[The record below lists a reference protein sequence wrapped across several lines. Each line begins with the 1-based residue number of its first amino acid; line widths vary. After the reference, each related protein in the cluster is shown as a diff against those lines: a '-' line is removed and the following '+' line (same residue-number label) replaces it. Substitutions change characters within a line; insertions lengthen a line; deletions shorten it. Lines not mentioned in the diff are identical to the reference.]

1 MIIKLDPANAF
12 STADEPGNF
21 TTGQN
26 GRAMFPGV
34 EHVGCRK
41 AKRVDGAIGDLNG
54 AEQSRIHGRLN
65 TQRFRWRQLA
75 GLDTGLLT
83 GADKGLLPG
92 QVVLGKGDK
101 QSVSGLNTV
110 AGDAAQDAVFTDAFP
125 GRFAI
130 GYGIA
135 RAAVQQPPCS
145 AATIIAELGIP
156 KSTVYL
162 LLGELKKQRF
172 ISMDNQDNYCLWTK
186 LVELAGQAL
195 SKMDLRE
202 LARPRLTRLMDE
214 CGLLCHLG
222 IIDQGNAYYIL
233 KIESPATISVRSHEG
248 KSLSLYRSGI
258 GKCLLAWQPASVQAS
273 IIEDLQWE
281 RATPTTITDAQQLR
295 EELGRIR
302 ARGWSF
308 DNGEDYPDV
317 RCVAAPVFNANNDL
331 TAAISVVGTR
341 LQINEDNRDYLAGKA
356 IACAKDISRLLGWKS
371 PFEQL
376 ASS

>member
-1 MIIKLDPANAF
+1 MLESTKVPAL
-12 STADEPGNF
+12 T
-21 TTGQN
+21 
-26 GRAMFPGV
+26 RAI
-34 EHVGCRK
+34 E
-41 AKRVDGAIGDLNG
+41 ILNLI
-54 AEQSRIHGRLN
+54 SRIG
-65 TQRFRWRQLA
+65 
-75 GLDTGLLT
+75 
-83 GADKGLLPG
+83 
-92 QVVLGKGDK
+92 
-101 QSVSGLNTV
+101 
-110 AGDAAQDAVFTDAFP
+110 
-125 GRFAI
+125 
-130 GYGIA
+130 
-135 RAAVQQPPCS
+135 PCS

-273 IIEDLQWE
+273 IIDDLRGSGPRQRPSPMLNSCGRSWGAFALGAGALIMA
-281 RATPTTITDAQQLR
+281 RTIRMCAAWPPRYLTPITT
-295 EELGRIR
+295 
-302 ARGWSF
+302 
-308 DNGEDYPDV
+308 
-317 RCVAAPVFNANNDL
+317 
-331 TAAISVVGTR
+331 
-341 LQINEDNRDYLAGKA
+341 
-356 IACAKDISRLLGWKS
+356 
-371 PFEQL
+371 
-376 ASS
+376 